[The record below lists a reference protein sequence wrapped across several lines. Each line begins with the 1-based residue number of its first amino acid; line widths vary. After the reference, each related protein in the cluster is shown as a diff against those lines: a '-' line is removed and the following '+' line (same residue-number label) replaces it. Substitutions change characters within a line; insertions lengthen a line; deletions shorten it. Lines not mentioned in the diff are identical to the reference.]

1 VNTRTTVTSIALLVL
16 AAATAAYAYFV
27 DSGRVSDS
35 DREGRRTDVFP
46 SFRVAEVTRVE
57 LDSGGGHLVLE
68 RDADAG
74 GASSWTMTSPLH
86 ERADSAAVDM
96 LLRELELARRLREVS
111 VTDGT
116 GLDPARVRGKVTV
129 GKLEYRFALGNDAPQ
144 PEGAAY
150 MRVDEEGTFVV
161 GRALK
166 VQLLRGVDAYRDRT
180 LLAYGASG
188 IARVELHGA
197 SGESVALERE
207 GATFR
212 IAGRGLRASR
222 AAVERLMTALGGA
235 RAESF
240 LDGPTTD
247 GVMVTSVST
256 IAVTPREAG
265 RERVE
270 LSVGGECPGHP
281 EDVVVVRTAP
291 TRVAACTGHAL
302 ADALAAASTDL
313 VDTSPFFAHAD
324 EMEELRIDAIATG
337 GREGPRVEVVR
348 RGTGWTERAPEAR
361 ALTSDE
367 TDSANALALAVAGAR
382 GIDVHRAGTDERFE
396 PRTRVTIARTGA
408 GTREVVELGEAG
420 PDGSALVRRA
430 DDGAILRV
438 TRAVAR
444 RLAPHPVA
452 LRGRALWTAP
462 FDPGAVVAVEDT
474 CGSTPQRLEL
484 RDHTWVL
491 RAPPGLPADAVTVA
505 DLVGT
510 VAHAKAD
517 AWLTEADD
525 GGFGFDGPG
534 ACTVAMTLDGGRKVS
549 IALGAAADDGYYAR
563 TSEGPAVFA
572 ASSGLRAA
580 LAHPAIDRAR
590 FRLDAAGGSAVTV
603 FHDGVR
609 HVVSA
614 DAGDDKLALALAG
627 LYAQSALH
635 AGAPAPDEGLGHPT
649 LDIVATSRADGGALQ
664 ETRIAIGA
672 ETEVDGAPAYY
683 ARAAGLDATF
693 AVPRARVAAI
703 LDAL

>member
-1 VNTRTTVTSIALLVL
+1 VNRRTTVTSIALVVL

-46 SFRVAEVTRVE
+46 SFRVAEVTHVE
-57 LDSGGGHLVLE
+57 LASTGPALVLE
-68 RDADAG
+68 RDVDAG
-74 GASSWTMTSPLH
+74 GASWTMTSPLR

-116 GLDPARVRGKVTV
+116 GLEAARVRGKITV

-150 MRVDEEGTFVV
+150 MRVDGEGTFVV

-188 IARVELHGA
+188 IARVELHVA
-197 SGESVALERE
+197 SGETIALERE

-222 AAVERLMTALGGA
+222 AGVERLMTALAGA

-240 LDGPTTD
+240 LDGPGADALTTPS
-247 GVMVTSVST
+247 GAI

-265 RERVE
+265 KERVE
-270 LSVGGECPGHP
+270 LRVGGECPGHP
-281 EDVVVVRTAP
+281 DDVVVVRTAP

-302 ADALAAASTDL
+302 AEALAAAGTDL

-324 EMEELRIDAIATG
+324 EMEELRIEPV
-337 GREGPRVEVVR
+337 GRDGPRVEIVR
-348 RGTGWTERAPEAR
+348 RGTGWNERAPEER
-361 ALTSDE
+361 DLTSDE
-367 TDSANALALAVAGAR
+367 TDSANALAVALAGAR
-382 GIDVHRAGTDERFE
+382 GTDVHRAGTDERFE
-396 PRTRVTIARTGA
+396 PRARVTIARTGA
-408 GTREVVELGEAG
+408 GTREVVELGAAAT
-420 PDGSALVRRA
+420 DGTALVRRT

-438 TRAVAR
+438 PRGVAR

-462 FDPGAVVAVEDT
+462 LSPGAVVAVEDT
-474 CGSTPQRLEL
+474 CGPTPQRLEL
-484 RDHTWVL
+484 RDHSWVL
-491 RAPPGLPADAVTVA
+491 RAPAGLPADGVAVA

-510 VAHAKAD
+510 VSHAKAD

-534 ACTVAMTLDGGRKVS
+534 SCVVTMTTLEDGRRVS
-549 IALGAAADDGYYAR
+549 IAFGAAGDDGYYAR
-563 TSEGPAVFA
+563 TSDDPAVFV
-572 ASSGLRAA
+572 ASSGLRDTV
-580 LAHPAIDRAR
+580 AHPAIDRAR
-590 FRLDAAGGSAVTV
+590 FRLDAATGSAVTV
-603 FHDGVR
+603 VHDGVR
-609 HVVSA
+609 HLVSA

-635 AGAPAPDEGLGHPT
+635 AGAPSPDEGLGHPT
-649 LDIVATSRADGGALQ
+649 LDIVATGRVDGGALQ
-664 ETRIAIGA
+664 ETHLAIGA
-672 ETEVDGAPAYY
+672 ETTVDGAPAYF

-693 AVPRARVAAI
+693 AVPRARVTAI